1 MTSAAFASGGS
12 AIVGQYLV
20 TIALV
25 CFAFTTILGWHYYGE
40 RCWYYLTGKRLG
52 NNGIKVYQFIFL
64 SLIAGGAFIQLDLI
78 WMLADTVN
86 GLMAIPNLIALIGLR
101 KVIIGD
107 TLTYFSVK
115 RASTARQELTA

>member
-1 MTSAAFASGGS
+1 V
-12 AIVGQYLV
+12 IVGQYIV

-40 RCWYYLTGKRLG
+40 RCWNYLTNQRLG
-52 NNGIKVYQFIFL
+52 DKGIKIYQLTFL
-64 SLIAGGAFIQLDLI
+64 GLIAVGAFIQLDLI

-101 KVIIGD
+101 HVI
-107 TLTYFSVK
+107 LTETNHYFENKK
-115 RASTARQELTA
+115 RQVSQPQTANSN